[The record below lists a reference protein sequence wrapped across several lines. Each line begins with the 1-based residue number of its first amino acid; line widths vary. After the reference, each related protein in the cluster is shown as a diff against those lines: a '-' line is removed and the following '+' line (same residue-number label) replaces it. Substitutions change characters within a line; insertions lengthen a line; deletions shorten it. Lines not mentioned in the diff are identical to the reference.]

1 MVKWGTSGGVNSWYS
16 LWTGN
21 GVRGV
26 SKVNSIHQLMNGQW
40 VKIASMSSG
49 RLSCLVVTPSQDK
62 MMIVGGYGGVL
73 LPLDSVKECVVM

>member
-1 MVKWGTSGGVNSWYS
+1 M
-16 LWTGN
+16 
-21 GVRGV
+21 RGV

-49 RLSCLVVTPSQDK
+49 RSDCLVVTPSPDK

-73 LPLDSVKECVVM
+73 LPLDSVEECVVM